1 MAEKKVK
8 VGTSFDMPGYENAD
22 YNTKVD
28 SLGSKAKQDFTTN
41 RKEAEHGTAS
51 VFDKGSSVPD
61 ESLYEDAKANEAKG
75 QGRYGMF
82 NDKDYA
88 TTLRLAR
95 NVDKYN
101 SMPVQHMMSI
111 GTRNTGGVKDLG
123 TGFEKPRLETME
135 SRAINQTLG
144 LDTNQKQLAQ
154 QLQFAID
161 SKDLELLK
169 QVLTQQLGLQVTD
182 LQVKNIMDQMVKQ
195 TEISQ
200 LTQKELKI
208 FSDKW
213 TRAFGEETAA
223 ALYNMVQENEAWS
236 SYLGEITTGTVP
248 PGKEDLFATDFV
260 QSWLEKTNPQD
271 AKQLINEYNAARNEL
286 NKFNIKASVADKASA
301 RVYNNWFANMGALW
315 NTFKEQTKGE

>member
-1 MAEKKVK
+1 MS
-8 VGTSFDMPGYENAD
+8 VGTSFDMPGYDNKD
-22 YNTKVD
+22 YKSKVD
-28 SLGSKAKQDFTTN
+28 ELGKQAKSAYTGN
-41 RKEAEHGTAS
+41 KKEAERGTDN
-51 VFDKGSSVPD
+51 VFDKGSNVPD
-61 ESLYEDAKANEAKG
+61 ESLYEDAKANQAKG

-101 SMPVQHMMSI
+101 SMPVQQMMSV
-111 GTRNTGGVKDLG
+111 GSHRLGNTQNLG
-123 TGFEKPRLETME
+123 TGFEKPKLETME
-135 SRAINQTLG
+135 SRAINQTIG

-154 QLQFAID
+154 QLQIAID

-182 LQVKNIMDQMVKQ
+182 LQIKNIMDQMIKQ

-223 ALYNMVQENEAWS
+223 TLYNMVQNNEAWAVYAS
-236 SYLGEITTGTVP
+236 EITTGTVP
-248 PGKEDLFATDFV
+248 PGKEDQFAADFV
-260 QSWLEKTNPQD
+260 QNWFSEHQPQNS
-271 AKQLINEYNAARNEL
+271 AQLIKEYNAATKEL
-286 NKFNIKASVADKASA
+286 AKFDIKADVATKAAA
-301 RVYNNWFANMGALW
+301 RVYNNWFANVGAFFSTLDEKS
-315 NTFKEQTKGE
+315 KE

>member
-1 MAEKKVK
+1 MS
-8 VGTSFDMPGYENAD
+8 VGTSFDMPGYDNKD
-22 YNTKVD
+22 YKDKVD
-28 SLGSKAKQDFTTN
+28 ELGKQAKSAYTGN
-41 RKEAEHGTAS
+41 KKEAERGTDN
-51 VFDKGSSVPD
+51 VFDKGSNVPD
-61 ESLYEDAKANEAKG
+61 ESLYEDAKANQAKG

-111 GTRNTGGVKDLG
+111 GTHNTGGVKDLG

-223 ALYNMVQENEAWS
+223 TLYNMVQDNEAWAVYAS
-236 SYLGEITTGTVP
+236 EITTGTVP
-248 PGKEDLFATDFV
+248 PGKEDQFAAGFV
-260 QSWLEKTNPQD
+260 QNWFSEHQPQNSE
-271 AKQLINEYNAARNEL
+271 QLIKEYNAALKEL
-286 NKFNIKASVADKASA
+286 TKFDIKADVATKAA
-301 RVYNNWFANMGALW
+301 NRVYNNWFANAGALW
-315 NTFKEQTKGE
+315 SAFKEQTKGE